1 MRWIYQIPATFL
13 LAFLSISAGAQSNN
27 DAVEQYAEAGQQ
39 ALAAGQFTIAQTN
52 FEKLAAL
59 EPGIAEVH
67 ATLAVIDF
75 KLHAYEQAVKEI
87 RTAQK
92 LKPSLPKLDSLL
104 GQSLAEMGRFKEALP
119 GLEKGF
125 KQTADLGGSAHVRIA
140 APARLAPASIAMQM
154 PWRSRWA
161 LNKFY
166 PKDPEVLYHTGR
178 IYGNIAYVVMERL
191 HDEDPGSVWML
202 QAQGEANESQKDYDA
217 AIVAFNHVL
226 TIDPTRT
233 AIHYRLGRV
242 YLKRF
247 QDQQKPEDR
256 DAAVRE
262 FTAELAVDPADGN
275 AAYELGTLAHDKGDL
290 EEARKDYEQVVA
302 RFPDFEEALVG
313 LAGVLLES
321 QNPKPAVPL
330 LEHAT
335 ELRPEDQVAWYWLA
349 LAQRSAR
356 RPPGLTN
363 RNDPLPGTTQG
374 RCKPWPS
381 PPLRRRSHP
390 TESRPGDAALTMNK
404 LPWQADGQS
413 A

>member
-27 DAVEQYAEAGQQ
+27 DAAEQYAEAGQQ

-125 KQTADLGGSAHVRIA
+125 KQTADPEVRRMCGLQLLRAYTGLNRDADAVEIA
-140 APARLAPASIAMQM
+140 L
-154 PWRSRWA
+154 A

-202 QAQGEANESQKDYDA
+202 QAQGEANESEKNYDA

-335 ELRPEDQVAWYWLA
+335 ELRPEDQVAWYRLA
-349 LAQRSAR
+349 LAQRSLGDRQASQTAMTRYQELRKADVSLGLR
-356 RPPGLTN
+356 RPSEEEVTPQKVG
-363 RNDPLPGTTQG
+363 PETQ
-374 RCKPWPS
+374 P
-381 PPLRRRSHP
+381 
-390 TESRPGDAALTMNK
+390 
-404 LPWQADGQS
+404 
-413 A
+413 

>member
-1 MRWIYQIPATFL
+1 MQRNSLVPATLL

-27 DAVEQYAEAGQQ
+27 EAAEQYAEAGQQ
-39 ALAAGQFTIAQTN
+39 AMATGNFAVAQSN

-59 EPGIAEVH
+59 EPNIAEVH

-75 KLHAYEQAVKEI
+75 KLRAYDQAVKEI
-87 RTAQK
+87 HTAQK

-125 KQTADLGGSAHVRIA
+125 KQTADPEVRRMCGLQLLRA
-140 APARLAPASIAMQM
+140 YTGLNRDSDAVETAL
-154 PWRSRWA
+154 A

-202 QAQGEANESQKDYDA
+202 QAQGEANESEKNYDA

-226 TIDPTRT
+226 AIDPSRT

-290 EEARKDYEQVVA
+290 DEARKDYEQVVA

-313 LAGVLLES
+313 LAGVLLET
-321 QNPKPAVPL
+321 QNAKEAAPL

-335 ELRPEDQVAWYWLA
+335 QLRPEDQVAWYRLA
-349 LAQRSAR
+349 LAQRSLGDRQASQTAMARYQELRKADVSLGLR
-356 RPPGLTN
+356 RPSEEEVTPQKVG
-363 RNDPLPGTTQG
+363 PETQ
-374 RCKPWPS
+374 P
-381 PPLRRRSHP
+381 
-390 TESRPGDAALTMNK
+390 
-404 LPWQADGQS
+404 
-413 A
+413 